1 VVYLTW
7 WYGENLLWSA
17 APIGPGAVVGRW
29 LASPPH
35 REELLDPRFR
45 ELGISA
51 LRALAAPGIFG
62 GQAVV
67 LIVADFGVRPRAL

>member
-1 VVYLTW
+1 MAPARTCFGRLHR
-7 WYGENLLWSA
+7 SA
-17 APIGPGAVVGRW
+17 RGAVVGRW

-67 LIVADFGVRPRAL
+67 LTVADFGVRR

>member
-1 VVYLTW
+1 MVYLTW

-17 APIGPGAVVGRW
+17 APIGPGAVVGRG

-51 LRALAAPGIFG
+51 LRALAAPGIVG